1 MKQPF
6 PTSPDL
12 TSVVMAYRNK
22 RLIADEALPRFPVEK
37 MNYRYSEYDL
47 AEGFTVP
54 DTLVGR
60 KSAPNQ
66 VSFKTIG
73 RDRSTSDYALDD
85 MVPVVD
91 VENDP
96 NGRDRVSRTSE
107 RLADLIALDRE
118 IRTAE
123 LIFDAMQYPTGNKET
138 LAGTDVFGDTAN
150 SDPIGA
156 VTDAMDK
163 LMMRPNVMVF
173 GRDTFTRFARH
184 PQVVKAVNGT
194 SGDSG
199 FARRQQVAEL
209 FEVDKVLVGEAF
221 VNMKRPGQ
229 TPNLQRAWGPHL
241 ALYYL
246 DALGGPD
253 ENPSFGFTAQYG
265 KRVAGD
271 REDPDIGM
279 RGGYRVRVGESVDE
293 VVAAPMLGYFLE
305 NAGTDPA

>member
-1 MKQPF
+1 MKHPF
-6 PTSPDL
+6 PASPDL
-12 TSVVMAYRNK
+12 TSVVMAYRNP
-22 RLIADEALPRFPVEK
+22 RMIADEALPRYPVEK

-60 KSAPNQ
+60 KSAPTQ
-66 VSFKTIG
+66 VEFKAVG
-73 RDRSTSDYALDD
+73 RDRSTKDHALDD
-85 MVPVVD
+85 VVPVVD

-96 NGRDRVSRTSE
+96 NGRNRVARTSE

-118 IRTAE
+118 IRTAN
-123 LIFDAMQYPTGNKET
+123 LIFDAAQYPAGHKET
-138 LAGTDVFGDTAN
+138 LAGTSVFGDPN
-150 SDPIGA
+150 SDPIGI
-156 VTDAMDK
+156 VTDAMDA

-173 GRDTFTRFARH
+173 GRSTFTRFARH

-209 FEVDKVLVGEAF
+209 FEVEKVLVGEAF
-221 VNMKRPGQ
+221 VNMNRPGQ
-229 TPNLQRAWGPHL
+229 TANLQRAWGPHL

-246 DALGGPD
+246 APLGGPD

-265 KRVAGD
+265 KRIAGD
-271 REDPDIGM
+271 KEDPNIGM

-293 VVAAPMLGYFLE
+293 VIAAPMLGYFLE
-305 NAGTDPA
+305 NAGADPA